1 MSLVSMEDAQLCCT
15 HFVLHCS
22 SHTPAH
28 QGWLKQAARGHHQ
41 PPGAGISLP
50 RTCSWAL
57 RKREW
62 GEEWRKG
69 EGKEKGGK
77 GREKNKRLLE
87 SEINKK
93 SPACLPCIPLFQAEN
108 LTDLL
113 SLCEVIWVEVSVPIP
128 GLHCRHMLC
137 CFSPIDPSM
146 LLIKY

>member
-1 MSLVSMEDAQLCCT
+1 MSLVSMEDAQLCCV

-57 RKREW
+57 RKES
-62 GEEWRKG
+62 EVKS
-69 EGKEKGGK
+69 EGKERERRKGGK
-77 GREKNKRLLE
+77 GEKKNKRLLE

-93 SPACLPCIPLFQAEN
+93 PPACLSCIPLFQAEN

-113 SLCEVIWVEVSVPIP
+113 SLREVIWVEVSVPIP